1 MPRGRPVGWRKPDA
15 NSMSIMVR
23 LSEAARAWLAAES
36 QAAGLTESEIIRQLI
51 EQRMQQPVP
60 AKERNSM
67 RGYSQVGHDAVV
79 VWSPTLETH
88 AKDLEAQL
96 ARGCRERPR
105 GSYQKGSDGLFFSWL
120 DAPKGKCELCGGG
133 RCRRRK

>member
-1 MPRGRPVGWRKPDA
+1 MARGRPVGWRKPDA

-36 QAAGLTESEIIRQLI
+36 LAAGLTESEIIRQLI

-60 AKERNSM
+60 AKERSAM
-67 RGYSQVGHDAVV
+67 RGYSQIGHDAVV
-79 VWSPTLETH
+79 VWSPTFETH
-88 AKDLEAQL
+88 EKDLDAQF

-105 GSYQKGSDGLFFSWL
+105 GSFQKDGNGGYFSWL
-120 DAPKGKCELCGGG
+120 DAPKGKCELCGG
-133 RCRRRK
+133 RCKHRK